1 MAAFEK
7 NATSRR
13 FYSLAKDALP
23 SPPGGVPSGSQLT
36 HTDTGDKFIYNGDSL
51 EWFPFSGDEDVV
63 AALDDIHE
71 VLYQILREN
80 QVTRAAVA
88 TLANNQ
94 AGGDYSTDDE

>member
-1 MAAFEK
+1 MA
-7 NATSRR
+7 N
-13 FYSLAKDALP
+13 DAAP
-23 SPPGGVPSGSQLT
+23 EHPDGIPTGSILT

-88 TLANNQ
+88 TLANDQ